1 MKVYILTDDNKFKA
15 IELGRL
21 GNEKLYDHI
30 YYLQNTETKKQA
42 SIKYLE
48 NPTCKKRKQEYN
60 QNRSTYRRSDI
71 GIIGCSY
78 FDDRYNGYPR

>member
-1 MKVYILTDDNKFKA
+1 MKVYILTKDDTFRAVN
-15 IELGRL
+15 IGRL

-30 YYLQNTETKKQA
+30 YYIQNMETKKAA

-60 QNRSTYRRSDI
+60 NNRSTYNRSFI
-71 GIIGCSY
+71 GQFGRSY
-78 FDDRYNGYPR
+78 FEDRYNGFAR